1 MSRRQDPSSSHHLAA
16 VPGLCDDADVR
27 LRMQAVVLPLE
38 AGEFGDDVRRIFL
51 ELGWAFELEAIRG
64 ECSPPVDVYETDE
77 TIEISMDLPG
87 VDTDAVR
94 IVVKGNTV
102 LIAGEKAPRRGR
114 GDSTFHLVER
124 GFGRFARSVRLST
137 SINAA
142 SARAT
147 LRLGELRLTLPKLV
161 ERRGLPIHIPID
173 RG

>member
-1 MSRRQDPSSSHHLAA
+1 
-16 VPGLCDDADVR
+16 
-27 LRMQAVVLPLE
+27 MQAVVLPLE

-51 ELGWAFELEAIRG
+51 DLGWAFELEGIRG

-87 VDTDAVR
+87 VESDAVR
-94 IVVKGNTV
+94 IVVKGNAV

-124 GFGRFARSVRLST
+124 GFGRFARSVRLTT
-137 SINAA
+137 SIDAA

-147 LRLGELRLTLPKLV
+147 MRLGELHVTLPKLV
-161 ERRGLPIHIPID
+161 ERRGFPIHIPID
-173 RG
+173 RD